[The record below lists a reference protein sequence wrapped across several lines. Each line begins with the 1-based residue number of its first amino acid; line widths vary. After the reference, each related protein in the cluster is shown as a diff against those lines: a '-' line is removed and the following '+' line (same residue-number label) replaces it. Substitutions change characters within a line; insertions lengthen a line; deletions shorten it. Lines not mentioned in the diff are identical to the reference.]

1 MHLTVPCAC
10 GSCLTTKVS
19 LCCFPYIRKGSHH
32 NIAFCNG
39 VVLLQEAFNVIDQN
53 RDGFIDKD
61 DLIEMLTSLGKNP
74 TDEYIDEMV
83 NEAPG
88 ESY

>member
-1 MHLTVPCAC
+1 M
-10 GSCLTTKVS
+10 
-19 LCCFPYIRKGSHH
+19 
-32 NIAFCNG
+32 
-39 VVLLQEAFNVIDQN
+39 IDQN

-74 TDEYIDEMV
+74 TDEYIDAMV

-88 ESY
+88 ERGVI